1 MVDRLTPERRSWLM
15 SRVRSSGTRPEMT
28 VRSALHALGFRYRL
42 HRKDLPGTPDLVFP
56 SRQKVVLVHGCF
68 WHGHHCRMGQAASKT
83 NVEFWAEKIRKN
95 VARDRSAVNALR
107 RQGWG
112 VAVVWECELK
122 KSMGGKWISR
132 IARFLEE

>member
-1 MVDRLTPERRSWLM
+1 MA
-15 SRVRSSGTRPEMT
+15 VRST
-28 VRSALHALGFRYRL
+28 LHALGFRYRL

-56 SRQKVVLVHGCF
+56 SRNKVIFVHGCF

-83 NVEFWAEKIRKN
+83 NVDFWADKIRKN
-95 VARDRSAVNALR
+95 VARDRRNISALR

-122 KSMGGKWISR
+122 KRMGGKWVAR
-132 IARFLEE
+132 IARFLKS